1 MAQWIPV
8 VYKPL
13 SIMEIP
19 ETVFNEDS
27 SVGDLLTG
35 SFWALPFPPGLN
47 QAGYFKRKRKW
58 YTVDRLPGQP
68 LRLLQLKGAR
78 IKFKQDYGAIPNIID
93 CIIIDYMKITRTPNA
108 ENIDILPSRQT
119 V

>member
-1 MAQWIPV
+1 MDLWIPV

-27 SVGDLLTG
+27 TLGDLLTG

-47 QAGYFKRKRKW
+47 QAGYFKRKRK
-58 YTVDRLPGQP
+58 
-68 LRLLQLKGAR
+68 
-78 IKFKQDYGAIPNIID
+78 
-93 CIIIDYMKITRTPNA
+93 
-108 ENIDILPSRQT
+108 
-119 V
+119 

>member
-8 VYKPL
+8 VYKTL

-27 SVGDLLTG
+27 TEGDLLSG
-35 SFWALPFPPGLN
+35 SFWALPFPPGMN

-58 YTVDRLPGQP
+58 YTVVRKAGEP

-78 IKFKQDYGAIPNIID
+78 VKFKQGYGEYHDPIV
-93 CIIIDYMKITRTPNA
+93 CMKITRTPNA

>member
-1 MAQWIPV
+1 MALWIPV

-27 SVGDLLTG
+27 TEGDLLSG

-58 YTVDRLPGQP
+58 YTVVRKAGEP
-68 LRLLQLKGAR
+68 LRLLQLKGVR

-93 CIIIDYMKITRTPNA
+93 YIKITRTPNA
-108 ENIDILPSRQT
+108 KNIDILPSRQT

>member
-1 MAQWIPV
+1 MPQWMPV
-8 VYKPL
+8 EYKPL

-19 ETVFNEDS
+19 ETVFNENS
-27 SVGDLLTG
+27 TEGDLLSG

-58 YTVDRLPGQP
+58 YAVSRKAGEP
-68 LRLLQLKGAR
+68 LRLLQLKGVR
-78 IKFKQDYGAIPNIID
+78 VKFKQDYGAHFGGYRD
-93 CIIIDYMKITRTPNA
+93 VIDYIKITRTPNA
-108 ENIDILPSRQT
+108 KNIDILPSRQT